1 MAQTRSPLSSHV
13 RPEQTSGSERGSI
26 PQPPSQQLHPEE
38 LEIMCCLGFET
49 VSVDTS
55 TII

>member
-1 MAQTRSPLSSHV
+1 MAQTRSPPSSHV
-13 RPEQTSGSERGSI
+13 RPEQTSGSEWGSI
-26 PQPPSQQLHPEE
+26 PQPPSQWLHSEE

-49 VSVDTS
+49 VSVDTM

>member
-13 RPEQTSGSERGSI
+13 RPEQTSGSEWGSI
-26 PQPPSQQLHPEE
+26 PQPPSQWLHSEE

-49 VSVDTS
+49 VSVDTM